1 MKRTSDKDPET
12 SAGNFLKDVG
22 EKCNKMDFNSFFIY
36 GAIVLAVGVGFYS
49 LLSPTARNQRLNNPN
64 DPKIMVAADGPSL
77 RANVAPTLSSARY
90 FLLINPVSVKIVEAA
105 KNPFLAA
112 QVVHGA
118 DVSYFVA
125 GKGEEAVIAGDI
137 GPQCYQV
144 LSQYGIR
151 AYGGYSGKVKDVVAL
166 YQEGRNSQG
175 PVAIPAPVFGPG
187 MHDGVSMAS
196 PVGFTTPF
204 FLCPRCKW
212 RVHVGPT
219 QAQKIRCP
227 NCGFMG
233 TPADG
238 FVQVAFNPLDQDP
251 ALDPTMP
258 QAPLTAVALQTPV
271 PQVRMQQAPAQCMPY
286 YGQQAGGVGAY
297 LGGPYAS
304 PAYPYRRYAQGLGN
318 NQQYL
323 TGQALAQPSV
333 GYVQPVA
340 WANNYG
346 AGTGTGRRRTSNSP
360 YVWR

>member
-1 MKRTSDKDPET
+1 MKKAINEEPKTG
-12 SAGNFLKDVG
+12 AGSFLKNMG
-22 EKCNKMDFNSFFIY
+22 AQCNKMDFNSFFIY
-36 GAIVLAVGVGFYS
+36 GAIVLAVGAGFYA
-49 LLSPTARNQRLNNPN
+49 LLSPSARNARLNNPA

-77 RANVAPTLSSARY
+77 RANVAPTLASARY
-90 FLLINPVSVKIVEAA
+90 FLMINPVSVKIVEAA
-105 KNPFLAA
+105 KNPFLAT

-118 DVSYFVA
+118 DVAYFVA

-166 YQEGRNSQG
+166 YQDGRSSQA
-175 PVAIPAPVFGPG
+175 PIAIAPQMLGQ
-187 MHDGVSMAS
+187 GVNMTV

-258 QAPLTAVALQTPV
+258 QAPLTAVAF
-271 PQVRMQQAPAQCMPY
+271 QAPLQQIPSQGQPY
-286 YGQQAGGVGAY
+286 YAQQAGAGAY
-297 LGGPYAS
+297 AGGAPYAAPS
-304 PAYPYRRYAQGLGN
+304 YPYRTYPQGLGN
-318 NQQYL
+318 NQQCW
-323 TGQALAQPSV
+323 TGQVPVQTNAGSV
-333 GYVQPVA
+333 QQVA
-340 WANNYG
+340 WANGYG
-346 AGTGTGRRRTSNSP
+346 AGTGTGRRRTANSP